1 VESHRGP
8 DVLARQFSDWL
19 VKHAVVPST
28 GGGPTLPN
36 RLVLGR
42 PRRSGAATALAPPP
56 YAVRASPV
64 ASSIVRD
71 LALLGTGPF
80 VGGYQ
85 IGAAGVEAAQGR
97 TGRAQRLAKGTLT
110 GLRESAP
117 GQLVTGHPGRA
128 AKAFGEHPLL
138 SLLDFAALE
147 STLGRSA
154 GAVVRAAGK
163 PGPGVRGRLADI
175 GSTARSPLAL
185 GHDAAAGVVNQRPY
199 SKDLNRKAVQ
209 VFLDSRRRKLGDET
223 VRRGR
228 RDVPVRQAHS
238 ELGLKH
244 LANRRGD
251 MVAGRWNAAE
261 RVEREKAGVEGTTPS
276 RPGAVVRNTQAQ
288 VMGGERVTGV
298 KGRHARDVV
307 ALAMQGTITSAK
319 HMRADLERYV
329 ARLDRE
335 HKARIGTKGF
345 RHSEEARVNR
355 KQARL
360 ARKLLD
366 PRALRQAKAIL
377 SEAERHG
384 RDSRRRDREK
394 AGLGLAEQGRYGR
407 AALETVALEHM
418 GARHFTVDEHR
429 ALEREALV
437 TERQA
442 FARLD
447 AAQAK
452 GAPVSRVVRLR
463 HDALAAREHRML
475 VSGRPPEKIRA
486 HEHWAREVARKDAVY
501 KRLSAQHATL
511 HAKRQRL
518 IGAQSVRQGTRA
530 AQAVRKGRAD
540 LKQVNEQIAALSKRM
555 SRVKA
560 EHRLARV
567 KAERHG
573 RPDISPA
580 IRYGEDVPKEV
591 TDLLGGRR
599 AGQHLPNEDIEA
611 FLRHR
616 GRDPKTVG
624 YLPHKGEAIG
634 KRAYHKQARVG
645 ARGSEDKQ
653 VRTGSL
659 YQRGGVRTTA
669 RVLQDAGVK
678 QAVQINHAKQLD
690 RFISE
695 HVMLHPAA
703 RKADKGMPLTAH
715 EEKVVKQ
722 GGGFTAEEAHEV
734 SDRLWRDTGQRYVPV
749 SLHPVVSENTRE
761 VIRGN
766 YRGPGG
772 MDSVGQRLLNDRIV
786 TEGGAKGGQRN
797 VGLVSGHLYDRMNE
811 HLKPSG
817 PLMRA
822 AQVLNRAF
830 RWSVLPQMRWL
841 TGNFVEPYIFRLT
854 PHGSG
859 INIAGLGLDIAKS
872 RQMLRRLKGSKDPR
886 LRQAAHDMEANRLG
900 GLFVGQRGATQR
912 RGLEDFPTLDAT
924 AQRVYGKM
932 VSRFPAVET
941 FADVSR
947 AILSRGGATLLAP
960 LKAFFVTN
968 RGIERGAQHAG
979 EGHLLRD
986 EIQELTGSW
995 LQTLRTSEQAWKDA
1009 MAGRVDTPS
1018 QHQLL
1023 DQAHQLLGKYD
1034 SFSPRMRALV
1044 QGPAPFLPWMLNAAR
1059 FVFWTMPVH
1068 HSALTAF
1075 LTKVDQS
1082 VNKTW
1087 TEQHANTPPGSLRYA
1102 ISNGKGGWI
1111 DLARYGPYGAT
1122 IPAIAGSGLR
1132 DFKKQFYPQF
1142 GGVSA
1147 ALSGQDPFGRT
1158 LKVQPTASNPKGAAT
1173 VGDELGIAVWQGIES
1188 LVPYVSTVRRLQEG
1202 GGTAYANST
1211 VLSPKTKPGSSHTNA
1226 PTRTFWPF
1234 NATYLGP
1241 ATGKVQPLAAGAS
1254 GLDAVDQHDLREAVG
1269 SSAGLDEVDREE
1281 LRNLV
1286 LGR

>member
-1 VESHRGP
+1 LPPPPRAPYRPPGVVTTVNDTHRITAAERAAIDRGVRDARLRVLRRRTAQSHRGP
-8 DVLARQFSDWL
+8 DVLAQQFSNWI

-28 GGGPTLPN
+28 GGGPTLAN

-42 PRRSGAATALAPPP
+42 PRTRTATALSPPP
-56 YAVRASPV
+56 YAVRKSPV
-64 ASSIVRD
+64 ARSIVRD

-80 VGGYQ
+80 VGGYE

-97 TGRAQRLAKGTLT
+97 TARARRLARGTVT

-138 SLLDFAALE
+138 SLLDFAAAE
-147 STLGRSA
+147 SVVGRSA

-199 SKDLNRKAVQ
+199 SKSLSRKGAQ
-209 VFLDSRRRKLGDET
+209 VFLDSRRQRLGDET

-228 RDVPVRQAHS
+228 RDVPVLQAHS
-238 ELGLKH
+238 ELGRKH

-251 MVAGRWNAAE
+251 MAIGRWNAAG
-261 RVEREKAGVEGTTPS
+261 RVEREKAALERTTPS
-276 RPGAVVRNTQAQ
+276 RAGAVVRNTRAQ
-288 VMGGERVTGV
+288 VVGGERVTGV

-307 ALAMQGTITSAK
+307 ALAVQGTITSAK
-319 HMRADLERYV
+319 HMRSDLKRYV
-329 ARLDRE
+329 ERLDRE
-335 HKARIGTKGF
+335 YKARIGTKGF

-360 ARKLLD
+360 ARRLLD
-366 PRALRQAKAIL
+366 PKASRQAKAIL
-377 SEAERHG
+377 AEAERHG
-384 RDSRRRDREK
+384 RGLRRADREK
-394 AGLGLAEQGRYGR
+394 AGLGLAEQGRYDR

-418 GARHFTVDEHR
+418 GARHFTVAEHK
-429 ALEREALV
+429 ALERDALV

-447 AAQAK
+447 AAQAASASRAAARK
-452 GAPVSRVVRLR
+452 KTAWFRPRPNARDAEPGRGFIDAEGRLHTWNESEGAHADVQRAGGHESIADLIIRRDGTVFATGGVARPGRALLIAEPEAVARAVAQDSRLKPSKAMAEDPRYQKALARARSEYAETDVSTLR
-463 HDALAAREHRML
+463 RDALAAREHRML
-475 VSGRPPEKIRA
+475 VSGRPPEKVRA
-486 HEHWAREVARKDAVY
+486 HEHWSREVARKDAVY
-501 KRLSAQHATL
+501 KRLSAEHARL

-518 IGAQSVRQGTRA
+518 HGAQSVRRGTQA
-530 AQAVRKGRAD
+530 AKAVKKGRAD
-540 LKQVNEQIAALSKRM
+540 LKQVNEQIAALNKRM

-580 IRYGEDVPKEV
+580 IRYGENVPAEV

-616 GRDPKTVG
+616 GRDPGTVG
-624 YLPHKGEAIG
+624 HLPHKGEAIG
-634 KRAYHKQARVG
+634 KRAYYKQERVG
-645 ARGSEDKQ
+645 ARGTEDKQ

-669 RVLQDAGVK
+669 AVLKDQGVK
-678 QAVQINHAKQLD
+678 QAVQINHARQLD

-695 HVMLHPAA
+695 HAMLHPAV

-715 EEKVVKQ
+715 EEQVVKR
-722 GGGFTAEEAHEV
+722 GGAFTAEEAHEV
-734 SDRLWRDTGQRYVPV
+734 ADRLYRDTQQRYVPV
-749 SLHPVVSENTRE
+749 ALHPVVSENTRE

-772 MDSVGQRLLNDRIV
+772 MDSLGQRLLNDRIV
-786 TEGGAKGGQRN
+786 AEGGAKDGPRN
-797 VGLVSGHLYDRMNE
+797 VGLMSGHLYDRMNE

-854 PHGSG
+854 AHGSG

-872 RQMLRRLKGSKDPR
+872 RKMLRDLKRSGSPEE
-886 LRQAAHDMEANRLG
+886 RQAAHDMEANRLG
-900 GLFVGQRGATQR
+900 GLFVGQRGSTQR

-924 AQRVYGKM
+924 VQRVYAKM
-932 VSRFPAVET
+932 VSRMPAVET
-941 FADVSR
+941 FADISR

-960 LKAFFVTN
+960 LKAFFVAN
-968 RGIERGAQHAG
+968 RGIERGAQHAA

-986 EIQELTGSW
+986 QIQEITGMW
-995 LQTLRTSEQAWKDA
+995 MQTLRTSEQAWKDA
-1009 MAGRVDTPS
+1009 KAGRVDTPS

-1023 DQAHQLLGKYD
+1023 DEAHEMLGKYD
-1034 SFSPRMRALV
+1034 SYGPRMRALI

-1075 LTKVDQS
+1075 LLKVDQ
-1082 VNKTW
+1082 
-1087 TEQHANTPPGSLRYA
+1087 
-1102 ISNGKGGWI
+1102 
-1111 DLARYGPYGAT
+1111 
-1122 IPAIAGSGLR
+1122 
-1132 DFKKQFYPQF
+1132 
-1142 GGVSA
+1142 
-1147 ALSGQDPFGRT
+1147 
-1158 LKVQPTASNPKGAAT
+1158 
-1173 VGDELGIAVWQGIES
+1173 
-1188 LVPYVSTVRRLQEG
+1188 
-1202 GGTAYANST
+1202 
-1211 VLSPKTKPGSSHTNA
+1211 
-1226 PTRTFWPF
+1226 
-1234 NATYLGP
+1234 
-1241 ATGKVQPLAAGAS
+1241 
-1254 GLDAVDQHDLREAVG
+1254 
-1269 SSAGLDEVDREE
+1269 
-1281 LRNLV
+1281 
-1286 LGR
+1286 